1 MIGDY
6 KSAGGLDGPNI
17 AECSRPSTRKT
28 KLKEK
33 NIMKKNSNIM
43 SLVTAAMIAA
53 LYVVLSFAI
62 NAFGLAS
69 GAIQVRVSEAL
80 TILPYFT
87 ASAIPGL
94 AIGCLLFNLLS
105 GAAILDVIFGT
116 AATLL
121 GAVGSYFIGKAA
133 KKAAWMKFLVPLPPI
148 LANAFI
154 VPWVLKTAYGL
165 SDAYWYLVATVGIG
179 EVISC
184 GVLGMVLLFA
194 LMPIRNILFK

>member
-1 MIGDY
+1 
-6 KSAGGLDGPNI
+6 
-17 AECSRPSTRKT
+17 
-28 KLKEK
+28 
-33 NIMKKNSNIM
+33 MKRTSNVMPLAI
-43 SLVTAAMIAA
+43 AAMIAA

-69 GAIQVRVSEAL
+69 GAIQVRVSEAQ

-94 AIGCLLFNLLS
+94 TIGCLLFNLLS

-116 AATLL
+116 LATLL
-121 GAVGSYFIGKAA
+121 GAVGSYFLGKLT
-133 KKAAWMKFLVPLPPI
+133 KKFSRLKFLVALPPI

-165 SDAYWYLVATVGIG
+165 KDAYWYLFATVGIG

-184 GVLGMVLLFA
+184 GILGMALLYA
-194 LMPIRNILFK
+194 LMPIRNVLFKN

>member
-1 MIGDY
+1 
-6 KSAGGLDGPNI
+6 
-17 AECSRPSTRKT
+17 
-28 KLKEK
+28 
-33 NIMKKNSNIM
+33 MKKTSNIM

-87 ASAIPGL
+87 AYAIPGL
-94 AIGCLLFNLLS
+94 TIGCLLFNLLS

-116 AATLL
+116 IATLI
-121 GAVGSYFIGKAA
+121 GAVCSYFLGKAA
-133 KKAAWMKFLVPLPPI
+133 KKAKWMKFLVPAPPI

-154 VPWVLKTAYGL
+154 VPWILKTAYGL
-165 SDAYWYLVATVGIG
+165 TDAYWYLVATVGIG

-184 GVLGMVLLFA
+184 GMLGIVLMYA
-194 LMPIRNILFK
+194 LMPLRNLLFKHNN

>member
-1 MIGDY
+1 M
-6 KSAGGLDGPNI
+6 K
-17 AECSRPSTRKT
+17 RK
-28 KLKEK
+28 
-33 NIMKKNSNIM
+33 SNIL

-87 ASAIPGL
+87 SSAIPGL
-94 AIGCLLFNLLS
+94 TIGCLLFNLLS

-116 AATLL
+116 LATLL
-121 GAVGSYFIGKAA
+121 GAIGSRLIGKAA
-133 KKAAWMKFLVPLPPI
+133 GKLFWMKYLVAIPPI

-165 SDAYWYLVATVGIG
+165 TDAYWYLVATVGIG
-179 EVISC
+179 EIISC
-184 GVLGMVLLFA
+184 GVLGMVLMTA
-194 LMPIRNILFK
+194 LMPIRNILFQKN

>member
-1 MIGDY
+1 
-6 KSAGGLDGPNI
+6 
-17 AECSRPSTRKT
+17 
-28 KLKEK
+28 
-33 NIMKKNSNIM
+33 MKKHSNIM

-62 NAFGLAS
+62 RLLGLDS

-94 AIGCLLFNLLS
+94 TIGCLLFNLLS
-105 GAAILDVIFGT
+105 GAAVLDVIFGT
-116 AATLL
+116 LATLA
-121 GAVGSYFIGKAA
+121 GAVGSRFIGKAA
-133 KKAAWMKFLVPLPPI
+133 KKVSWMKYLVAVPPI

-154 VPWVLKTAYGL
+154 VPWILKTAYGL

-179 EVISC
+179 EIISC
-184 GVLGMVLLFA
+184 GVLGMMLMTA
-194 LMPIRNILFK
+194 LMPIRNVLFEKN

>member
-1 MIGDY
+1 
-6 KSAGGLDGPNI
+6 
-17 AECSRPSTRKT
+17 
-28 KLKEK
+28 
-33 NIMKKNSNIM
+33 MKKTSNIM

-62 NAFGLAS
+62 SAFGLAS
-69 GAIQVRVSEAL
+69 GAIQIRVSEAL

-116 AATLL
+116 LATLL
-121 GAVGSYFIGKAA
+121 GTVASYVLGRAA
-133 KKAAWMKFLVPLPPI
+133 KKVSGMKFLVPLPPI

-165 SDAYWYLVATVGIG
+165 TDAYWYLVATVGIG
-179 EVISC
+179 EIISC
-184 GVLGMVLLFA
+184 GLLGMVLLYA
-194 LMPIRNILFK
+194 LMPIRNVLFKN

>member
-1 MIGDY
+1 M
-6 KSAGGLDGPNI
+6 K
-17 AECSRPSTRKT
+17 RK
-28 KLKEK
+28 
-33 NIMKKNSNIM
+33 SNIM

-62 NAFGLAS
+62 SAFGLAS

-87 ASAIPGL
+87 SSAIPGL

-105 GAAILDVIFGT
+105 GAAVLDVIFGT
-116 AATLL
+116 LATLL
-121 GAVGSYFIGKAA
+121 GAVTSYFLGKTA
-133 KKAAWMKFLVPLPPI
+133 KKFAWMKFLVPVPPI

-165 SDAYWYLVATVGIG
+165 TDAYWYLVATVGIG
-179 EVISC
+179 EIISC
-184 GVLGMVLLFA
+184 GILGIVLMYALLP
-194 LMPIRNILFK
+194 LRNVLFKNH

>member
-1 MIGDY
+1 
-6 KSAGGLDGPNI
+6 
-17 AECSRPSTRKT
+17 
-28 KLKEK
+28 
-33 NIMKKNSNIM
+33 MKKTSNIM

-62 NAFGLAS
+62 SAFGLAS
-69 GAIQVRVSEAL
+69 GAIQIRVSEAL

-116 AATLL
+116 LATLL
-121 GAVGSYFIGKAA
+121 GAVASWFLGRAA
-133 KKAAWMKFLVPLPPI
+133 KKLACMKFLVPVPPI

-165 SDAYWYLVATVGIG
+165 TDAYWYLVATVGIG

-184 GVLGMVLLFA
+184 GVLGLVLMYA
-194 LMPIRNILFK
+194 LLPIRNVLFKGK

>member
-1 MIGDY
+1 M
-6 KSAGGLDGPNI
+6 K
-17 AECSRPSTRKT
+17 RK
-28 KLKEK
+28 
-33 NIMKKNSNIM
+33 SNIL

-87 ASAIPGL
+87 FSAIPGL
-94 AIGCLLFNLLS
+94 TIGCLLFNLLS
-105 GAAILDVIFGT
+105 GAAIFDVIFGT
-116 AATLL
+116 LATLL
-121 GAVGSYFIGKAA
+121 GTIGSYFLGRAA
-133 KKAAWMKFLVPLPPI
+133 KKISWMKFLVPVPPI

-154 VPWVLKTAYGL
+154 IPWILKTAYGL
-165 SDAYWYLVATVGIG
+165 NDAYWYLVATVGIG

-184 GVLGMVLLFA
+184 GVLGMVLMFA
-194 LMPIRNILFK
+194 LMPLKRNLF

>member
-1 MIGDY
+1 
-6 KSAGGLDGPNI
+6 
-17 AECSRPSTRKT
+17 
-28 KLKEK
+28 
-33 NIMKKNSNIM
+33 MKKKSNIM

-87 ASAIPGL
+87 SSAIPGL
-94 AIGCLLFNLLS
+94 TIGCLLFNLLS

-116 AATLL
+116 LATLL
-121 GAVGSYFIGKAA
+121 GAAGSYLFGQAARKA
-133 KKAAWMKFLVPLPPI
+133 KWMRFLVPVPPI

-154 VPWVLKTAYGL
+154 IPWILKTAYGL

-184 GVLGMVLLFA
+184 GVLGLVLLFA
-194 LMPIRNILFK
+194 LLPMQKILFREI